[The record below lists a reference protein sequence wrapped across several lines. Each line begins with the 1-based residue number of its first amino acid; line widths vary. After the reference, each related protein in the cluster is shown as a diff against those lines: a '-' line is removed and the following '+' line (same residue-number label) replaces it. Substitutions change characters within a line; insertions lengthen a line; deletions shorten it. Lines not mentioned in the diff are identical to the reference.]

1 MRKVIL
7 DCDNTFGLIDHDVD
21 DGLTLFYLLG
31 TPTIELLGLTLTHGN
46 SKIEEV
52 EQMTQLM
59 HTRLNLAFDYYAR
72 QQAEFLVEKVNQY
85 PNEVTILATGALTNL
100 LEAQKL
106 DPDFFEKVQEIVLMG
121 GTLGPL
127 TVNQRSV
134 TELNFSSDPAA
145 AKAVLLSR
153 APLTIMNGHMTSAA
167 FFSSVELD
175 QFLDAAKAMVDMSSL
190 DWIKNTLKNWIS
202 WNEKV
207 FGFDGFCNWDM
218 TTAVYLDHPEFFSQ
232 EQYYLSDEQ
241 PELSKGRMIV
251 VEQSKNLVKMPKQ
264 LISIAEFNQLIIR
277 QMVLGLSKQQ

>member
-52 EQMTQLM
+52 EQMIQLM
-59 HTRLNLAFDYYAR
+59 HMRLNLAFDYYAR

-121 GTLGPL
+121 GTLEPL

-175 QFLDAAKAMVDMSSL
+175 QFLDAAKATVDMRSL

>member
-31 TPTIELLGLTLTHGN
+31 APTIELLGLTLTHGN
-46 SKIEEV
+46 GKIEEV

-100 LEAQKL
+100 LEAQKF

-121 GTLGPL
+121 GTLEPL

-134 TELNFSSDPAA
+134 TELNFSSDPSA

-175 QFLDAAKAMVDMSSL
+175 QFLDAAKATVDMSSL